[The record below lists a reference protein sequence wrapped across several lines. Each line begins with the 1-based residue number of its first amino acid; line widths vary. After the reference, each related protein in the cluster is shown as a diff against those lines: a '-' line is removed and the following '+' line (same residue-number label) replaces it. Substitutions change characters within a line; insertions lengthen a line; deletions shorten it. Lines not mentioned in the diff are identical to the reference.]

1 MAIEFGSRKET
12 FPHYK
17 VYEMELAG
25 RPFKAEMGKV
35 CGLSNASALIRYGET
50 VVLCNVTMSP
60 KPREG
65 VDFFPLSVEY
75 EEKLYA
81 AGRIPGS
88 FMRREGRPGE
98 RAVLTSRVVDRPMRP
113 LFPKEMRN
121 DVCITMTVMSLDPD
135 CSPEIAGMIG
145 ASLVTAVSEI
155 PWNGPIGGVQ
165 VGLVDGE
172 IVLNPTYEQR
182 RVSDLALTV
191 AGTMDKIVMIE
202 AGANEV
208 DEDTMLEAIK
218 TAHVEIKKAIAFING
233 IVAERGKPKVQF
245 QTAGIDMDIFHAVR
259 DKYLDRFKAAMDT
272 DDKNVR
278 DAALLPI
285 LNDIAEE
292 YPDLT
297 DADLDLISYKMQ
309 KQIVRR
315 WLLDE
320 GKRVDGRGI
329 NEIRPL
335 AAEVGI
341 LPRVHGSGMFT
352 RGQTQVLT
360 TCTLGGT
367 KDSQLMDDLTDEQTK
382 RYIHHYNFPPYS
394 VGEARAPRSPGR
406 REIGHGA
413 LAERALE
420 PVVPGEDE
428 FPYALRLVSEILS
441 SNGSS
446 SMASVCGSTLSLMD
460 AGVPIKRPVAGVAMG
475 LIKDAETGKVA
486 VLTDI
491 QGLEDF
497 LGDMDFKVAGTVKG
511 ITAIQM
517 DIKIAGIDRAILE
530 KALSQALAGRL
541 HILKIMLD
549 TLDKPRDHMSKYAPK
564 IVRFT
569 INPEK
574 IREVIGPGGK
584 MINKIIAETGVKID
598 IEDDG
603 RVYIATPDE
612 AAAAKARKII
622 EGIAKDVEVGD
633 VYLGKVVRIMNFG
646 AFIELTPGKDGM
658 LHISKMADHRVEKV
672 EDVMNI
678 GDEIEVKVNEIDS
691 QGRVNL
697 IRNDITYPSHEGGQR
712 PFSGERRRPPRRDG
726 RPSGGSDRS

>member
-12 FPHYK
+12 FDNFK
-17 VYEMELAG
+17 VYETMLAG
-25 RPFKAEMGKV
+25 RPFKVEMGKM

-50 VVLCNVTMSP
+50 CVMCNVVMSP

-65 VDFFPLSVEY
+65 EDFFPLNVEY

-98 RAVLTSRVVDRPMRP
+98 RAILTSRVVDRPMRP

-135 CSPEIAGMIG
+135 CRPEIAGMIG
-145 ASLVTAVSEI
+145 ASLVTAVSDI

-172 IVLNPTYEQR
+172 IVLNPTQEQR
-182 RVSDLALTV
+182 KVSDLALTV
-191 AGTMDKIVMIE
+191 AATMDKIVMIE

-208 DEDTMLEAIK
+208 DEDTMLTAIK
-218 TAHVEIKKAIAFING
+218 TAHVEIKKIIEFINK
-233 IVAERGKPKVQF
+233 IVAERGKPKIDF
-245 QTAGIDMDIFHAVR
+245 QVVGLDMDVFHAIQN
-259 DKYLDRFKAAMDT
+259 KYLDDFKAAMDT

-285 LNDIAEE
+285 MDKIAEE
-292 YPDLT
+292 YPDLSA
-297 DADLDLISYKMQ
+297 ADLDLVSYKMQ
-309 KQIVRR
+309 KFVVRR

-367 KDSQLMDDLTDEQTK
+367 KDNQLMDDLTDEQTK
-382 RYIHHYNFPPYS
+382 RSIHHYNFPPYS

-413 LAERALE
+413 LAERALV
-420 PVVPGEDE
+420 PVLPSLEE
-428 FPYALRLVSEILS
+428 FPYTIRCVSEVLS
-441 SNGSS
+441 SNGSTS
-446 SMASVCGSTLSLMD
+446 QASICGSTLALMD
-460 AGVPIKRPVAGVAMG
+460 AGVPIKAPVAGISCG
-475 LIKDAETGKVA
+475 LITEGERWMTM
-486 VLTDI
+486 LDI
-491 QGLEDF
+491 QGVEDF
-497 LGDMDFKVAGTVKG
+497 HGDMDFKVGGTRKG

-517 DIKIAGIDRAILE
+517 DLKNDGLTMAIIKNALEITYDARVQILD
-530 KALSQALAGRL
+530 Q
-541 HILKIMLD
+541 IMLPCISE
-549 TLDKPRDHMSKYAPK
+549 PRAEVSQYAPK
-564 IVRFT
+564 MIT
-569 INPEK
+569 MHIDPER
-574 IREVIGPGGK
+574 IREVIGKGGSV
-584 MINKIIAETGVKID
+584 IQKIVADTGAKVDID
-598 IEDDG
+598 DDG
-603 RVYIATPDE
+603 TIHI
-612 AAAAKARKII
+612 AAADASACDAAKKCIDDI
-622 EGIAKDVEVGD
+622 VFVPEI
-633 VYLGKVVRIMNFG
+633 GKLYYGRVVRLMTFG
-646 AFIELTPGKDGM
+646 AFVELAPGKDG
-658 LHISKMADHRVEKV
+658 LVHISKLADHRIEKV
-672 EDVMNI
+672 EAACKL
-678 GDEIEVKVNEIDS
+678 GDMMWVKVTDIDEK
-691 QGRVNL
+691 GRVNL
-697 IRNDITYPSHEGGQR
+697 SHKDAMKEIKAKEVA
-712 PFSGERRRPPRRDG
+712 GERVK
-726 RPSGGSDRS
+726 

>member
-1 MAIEFGSRKET
+1 MAIEFGSRKEN
-12 FPHYK
+12 FDNFK
-17 VYEMELAG
+17 VYETTLAG
-25 RPFKAEMGKV
+25 RPFKVEMGKM

-50 VVLCNVTMSP
+50 CVMCNVVMSP

-65 VDFFPLSVEY
+65 VDFFPLNVEY

-98 RAVLTSRVVDRPMRP
+98 RAILTSRVVDRPMRP

-172 IVLNPTYEQR
+172 IVLNPTQEQR
-182 RVSDLALTV
+182 KKSDLALTV
-191 AGTMDKIVMIE
+191 AATMDKIVMIE

-208 DEDTMLEAIK
+208 DEDTMLNAIK
-218 TAHVEIKKAIAFING
+218 AAHVEIKKIITFINS
-233 IVAERGKPKVQF
+233 IVAERGKPKIDF
-245 QTAGIDMDIFHAVR
+245 QVVGLDMDVFHAIKE
-259 DKYLDRFKAAMDT
+259 KYLDDFKAAMDT

-285 LNDIAEE
+285 MDKIAEE

-297 DADLDLISYKMQ
+297 EADLDLVSYKMQ
-309 KQIVRR
+309 KYVVRR

-367 KDSQLMDDLTDEQTK
+367 KDNQLMDDLTDEQTK

-394 VGEARAPRSPGR
+394 VGEARAPRC
-406 REIGHGA
+406 
-413 LAERALE
+413 
-420 PVVPGEDE
+420 
-428 FPYALRLVSEILS
+428 VSEVLS
-441 SNGSS
+441 SNGSTS
-446 SMASVCGSTLSLMD
+446 QASICGSTLALMD
-460 AGVPIKRPVAGVAMG
+460 AGVPIKAPVAGISCG
-475 LIKDAETGKVA
+475 LITEGDRWMTM
-486 VLTDI
+486 LDI
-491 QGLEDF
+491 QGVEDF
-497 LGDMDFKVAGTVKG
+497 HGDMDFKVGGTRKG

-517 DIKIAGIDRAILE
+517 DIKIDGLTYD
-530 KALSQALAGRL
+530 
-541 HILKIMLD
+541 
-549 TLDKPRDHMSKYAPK
+549 
-564 IVRFT
+564 
-569 INPEK
+569 
-574 IREVIGPGGK
+574 
-584 MINKIIAETGVKID
+584 IIAEAFEKCRKGRLYILDEIIKPVIAEPRHELSRWAPKMFSMMIPTDKIKDVIGKGGKVIQDICATCNCKID
-598 IEDDG
+598 VQEDGHVFVSAVDQE
-603 RVYIATPDE
+603 D
-612 AAAAKARKII
+612 AKRAIFTIRTI
-622 EGIAKDVEVGD
+622 VEDPEIGAI
-633 VYLGKVVRIMNFG
+633 YKGKVTRLMNFG
-646 AFIELTPGKDGM
+646 AFVEIAPGKEG
-658 LHISKMADHRVEKV
+658 LVHISKLDTKRVERV
-672 EDVMNI
+672 EDVVAV
-678 GDEIEVKVNEIDS
+678 GDAIVVKVTDIDQ
-691 QGRVNL
+691 QGRINL
-697 IRNDITYPSHEGGQR
+697 S
-712 PFSGERRRPPRRDG
+712 RRDAILALEAKKAQQEQG
-726 RPSGGSDRS
+726 

>member
-1 MAIEFGSRKET
+1 MAYEFASRLET
-12 FPHYK
+12 FPNYRK
-17 VYEMELAG
+17 FETTFAG
-25 RPFKAEMGKV
+25 RPFVVETGKM
-35 CGLSNASALIRYGET
+35 CGLSNGSAMIRYGET
-50 VVLCNVTMSP
+50 CVLCNVTMSD
-60 KPREG
+60 KPRDG
-65 VDFFPLSVEY
+65 VDFFPLSVEF

-98 RAVLTSRVVDRPMRP
+98 RAILTSRVVDRPMRP

-172 IVLNPTYEQR
+172 IVLNPTQEQR
-182 RVSDLALTV
+182 KKSDLALTV
-191 AGTMDKIVMIE
+191 AATMDKIVMIE

-208 DEDTMLEAIK
+208 DEDTVLNAIK
-218 TAHVEIKKAIAFING
+218 AAHVEIKKIIAFING
-233 IVAERGKPKVQF
+233 IVAERGKPKIDF
-245 QTAGIDMDIFHAVR
+245 QVVGLDMDVFHAIKE
-259 DKYLDRFKAAMDT
+259 KYLDDFKAAMDT

-285 LNDIAEE
+285 MDKIAEE

-297 DADLDLISYKMQ
+297 EADLDLVSYKMQ
-309 KQIVRR
+309 KYVVRR

-367 KDSQLMDDLTDEQTK
+367 KDNQLMDDLTDEQTK

-406 REIGHGA
+406 REIGHGN
-413 LAERALE
+413 LAERALI
-420 PVVPGEDE
+420 PVLPDQAE
-428 FPYALRLVSEILS
+428 FPYTIRCVSEVLS
-441 SNGSS
+441 SNGSTS
-446 SMASVCGSTLSLMD
+446 QASICGSTLALMD
-460 AGVPIKRPVAGVAMG
+460 AGVPIKAPVAGISCG
-475 LIKDAETGKVA
+475 LITDGDPLHGGRWMTM
-486 VLTDI
+486 LDI
-491 QGLEDF
+491 QGVEDF
-497 LGDMDFKVAGTVKG
+497 HGDMDFKVGGTRRG

-517 DIKIAGIDRAILE
+517 DIKVDGLTYDIVEEALE
-530 KALSQALAGRL
+530 KCRKGRL
-541 HILKIMLD
+541 YILDEII
-549 TLDKPRDHMSKYAPK
+549 KPVIAEPRAELSKYAPK
-564 IVRFT
+564 MFSMMIPVD
-569 INPEK
+569 K
-574 IREVIGPGGK
+574 IKDVIGKGGK
-584 MINKIIAETGVKID
+584 VIQEMCANFNCKID
-598 IEDDG
+598 IEEDGHVFISAVDQDDAKRAIATIKTIVEDPEIGAIYKG
-603 RVYIATPDE
+603 RVT
-612 AAAAKARKII
+612 R
-622 EGIAKDVEVGD
+622 
-633 VYLGKVVRIMNFG
+633 LMNFG
-646 AFIELTPGKDGM
+646 AFVEIAPGKEG
-658 LHISKMADHRVEKV
+658 LVHISKLDDHRVEHV
-672 EDVMNI
+672 EDVVAV
-678 GDEIEVKVNEIDS
+678 GDPIFVMVTDIDQ
-691 QGRVNL
+691 QGRINL
-697 IRNDITYPSHEGGQR
+697 SRKDAIAAIAKKRAEAAQQ
-712 PFSGERRRPPRRDG
+712 
-726 RPSGGSDRS
+726 

>member
-1 MAIEFGSRKET
+1 MAYEFASRLET
-12 FPHYK
+12 FPNYRK
-17 VYEMELAG
+17 FETTFAG
-25 RPFKAEMGKV
+25 RPFVVETGKM
-35 CGLSNASALIRYGET
+35 CGLSNGSAMIRYGET
-50 VVLCNVTMSP
+50 CVLCNVTMSD
-60 KPREG
+60 KPRDG
-65 VDFFPLSVEY
+65 VDFFPLSVEF

-98 RAVLTSRVVDRPMRP
+98 RAILTSRVVDRPMRP

-172 IVLNPTYEQR
+172 IVLNPTQEQR
-182 RVSDLALTV
+182 RKSDLALTV
-191 AGTMDKIVMIE
+191 AATMDKIVMIE

-208 DEDTMLEAIK
+208 DEDTVLNAIK
-218 TAHVEIKKAIAFING
+218 AAHVEIKKIITFING
-233 IVAERGKPKVQF
+233 IVAERGKPKIDF
-245 QTAGIDMDIFHAVR
+245 QVVGLDMDVFHAIKE
-259 DKYLDRFKAAMDT
+259 KYLDDFKAAMDT

-285 LNDIAEE
+285 MDKIAEE

-297 DADLDLISYKMQ
+297 EADLDLVSYKMQ
-309 KQIVRR
+309 KYVVRR

-367 KDSQLMDDLTDEQTK
+367 KDNQLMDDLTDEQTK

-406 REIGHGA
+406 REIGHGN
-413 LAERALE
+413 LAERALI
-420 PVVPGEDE
+420 PVLPDQAE
-428 FPYALRLVSEILS
+428 FPYTIRCVSEVLS
-441 SNGSS
+441 SNGSTS
-446 SMASVCGSTLSLMD
+446 QASICGSTLALMD
-460 AGVPIKRPVAGVAMG
+460 AGVPIKAPVAGISCG
-475 LIKDAETGKVA
+475 LITDGDPLHGGRWMTM
-486 VLTDI
+486 LDI
-491 QGLEDF
+491 QGVEDF
-497 LGDMDFKVAGTVKG
+497 HGDMDFKVGGTRRG

-517 DIKIAGIDRAILE
+517 DIKVDGLTYEIVEEAIE
-530 KALSQALAGRL
+530 KCRKGRL
-541 HILKIMLD
+541 YILDEII
-549 TLDKPRDHMSKYAPK
+549 KPVIAEPRAELSKYAPK
-564 IVRFT
+564 MFSMMIPVD
-569 INPEK
+569 K
-574 IREVIGPGGK
+574 IKDVIGKGGK
-584 MINKIIAETGVKID
+584 VIQEMCANFNCKID
-598 IEDDG
+598 IEEDGHVFISAVDQDDAKRAVATIKTIVEDPEIGAIYKG
-603 RVYIATPDE
+603 RVT
-612 AAAAKARKII
+612 R
-622 EGIAKDVEVGD
+622 
-633 VYLGKVVRIMNFG
+633 LMNFG
-646 AFIELTPGKDGM
+646 AFVEIAPGKEG
-658 LHISKMADHRVEKV
+658 LVHISKLDDHRVEHV
-672 EDVMNI
+672 EDVVAV
-678 GDEIEVKVNEIDS
+678 GDPIFVMVTDIDQ
-691 QGRVNL
+691 QGRINL
-697 IRNDITYPSHEGGQR
+697 SRKDALAAIAKKRAEAAQQ
-712 PFSGERRRPPRRDG
+712 
-726 RPSGGSDRS
+726 